1 MPTKPGAGI
10 ERDATAAIRQP
21 TTARRPRPSLAAAA
35 LLLGFEGDP
44 VERVQFAN
52 KQVTAIVQVDEAEL
66 ARRVQ
71 VGLGP
76 VLDYRLVEALAS
88 LPLGWPVPWEEI
100 DPIVRAVLDCAPPGV
115 LRATPAQAERLL
127 RPVLRVTGIL
137 TSTRDWRT
145 GVNTVGI
152 LAGHGRPGLVLPYRP
167 RNAEPILARAGR
179 FGIGVV
185 GRDGQG
191 GWQLLLAARRAQQTD
206 LGPRHWRF
214 LETVYDTWC
223 RAHAQPNPGK
233 RTQAADEPVALTLCS
248 PGT

>member
-1 MPTKPGAGI
+1 MPTGPGAHGDP
-10 ERDATAAIRQP
+10 DATAVRQP
-21 TTARRPRPSLAAAA
+21 LTASRPRLSLTAAAS
-35 LLLGFEGDP
+35 LLGFEGDP

-52 KQVTAIVQVDEAEL
+52 KQVTAITQVDEAEL
-66 ARRVQ
+66 ARRAQ

-76 VLDYRLVEALAS
+76 VLNYRLVEALAS
-88 LPLGWPVPWEEI
+88 LPLGWPVSWEEI

-115 LRATPAQAERLL
+115 LRATPAQVERLL
-127 RPVLRVTGIL
+127 RPAVRVTGIL

-145 GVNTVGI
+145 GINTVGI
-152 LAGHGRPGLVLPYRP
+152 LAGHARPGLILPYCP

-185 GRDGQG
+185 SRDRQG
-191 GWQLLLAARRAQQTD
+191 GWQLLLAARHGRQTD

-214 LETVYDTWC
+214 LETVYATWH
-223 RAHAQPNPGK
+223 RAYTQPNPRE
-233 RTQAADEPVALTLCS
+233 RTHAAGEPVALTLCS